1 MEKGWLNFMKTMSKR
16 SVVLMAMAML
26 TLFTLFA
33 FVQSNQHTASA
44 KTRTRSRFSRIY
56 RVARR
61 KLGRP
66 YVYGAAG
73 PNRFDCSGF
82 VKYVYR
88 HGAHKRLARTAQ
100 MQYRHGRKIRAR
112 HARRG
117 DLVFFGGSKYS
128 IYHVGIIIGKNRMI
142 DAQNRGVVT
151 EAIHAPWWHVVGY
164 ARV

>member
-1 MEKGWLNFMKTMSKR
+1 MKSISKR
-16 SVVLMAMAML
+16 SVAMMVMAML
-26 TLFTLFA
+26 SLFTLFV
-33 FVQSNQHTASA
+33 FVQSNEHTASA
-44 KTRTRSRFSRIY
+44 KALSGSRFHKVY
-56 RVARR
+56 RVAKR
-61 KLGRP
+61 KIGKP
-66 YVYGAAG
+66 YVYGAVG

-88 HGAHKRLARTAQ
+88 RGIHKNLTRTAQ
-100 MQYRHGRKIRAR
+100 MQYNYGKKLKAK

-117 DLVFFGGSKYS
+117 DLVFFGSSKRNIS
-128 IYHVGIIIGKNRMI
+128 HVGIIIGKNRMI